1 MRKVV
6 FLAFLVLCGWP
17 ARASTPLTASDTGAC
32 TTAGAC
38 LSFPVPQNAASAGFQ
53 LSGTFSATLQFEG
66 CIDNCGAAASWFAV
80 NAFPLNSATAVTSAT
95 AIGAWRVTASGLT
108 NIRIRCSAFTSGTAN
123 ASISFSLGAS
133 ANGLGGSG
141 GGGSGTVTN
150 VSGTANQVDVATGTT
165 TPVISLDSAIT
176 LPGSLT
182 APSGGSVTFSGTGTV
197 NANQLLGATVPTI
210 AASTG
215 YLYDSAGTLSL
226 STSASN
232 FTTGTLP
239 VGQIPTAIPIGSIGS
254 AGLSGTAP
262 ISIAATGVISGGGLG
277 TVNGALKGNGSG
289 VITQAACADLSNA
302 AASCSTDATNA
313 SNISSGTLAVG
324 RLPTA
329 IPIANVGSSGLSGT
343 APITISAAGAIACA
357 TCATSSGGGTVTW
370 ATPTTGT
377 AASVATFPG
386 GDLFLGGINAQTGT
400 SYTFVS
406 GDENKLVSTSNA
418 SAVAVTLPQA
428 TTAGFGAGAV
438 FHFRNL
444 GAGTATITPT
454 TSTIDGVAS
463 LAFTTGQ
470 GADIYSDG
478 TNYTTNKGAGGGGAV
493 SSVFTR
499 TGAVVAAA
507 NDYTLDLIGN
517 PAANASFTFPS
528 GNTLTLA
535 GTAPASSSGAGTT
548 ATSVFA
554 LTQPTG
560 GATTGS
566 ATTAGAG
573 APTALTCGGAG
584 GSGAGGTNA
593 IGGTGG
599 SCTITAGAGG
609 ASSGTAVNPNGGNII
624 LVTGAAGTGGSGT
637 AGNQGTVQLGTASTS
652 SLTDLANVRKI
663 IGGQGSTG
671 NIQMQPS
678 QANGLLTLLNS
689 NGAATEFQIH
699 MGTGVVPFI
708 GSVATVGL
716 GLPAERYNTAATSQT
731 ASQSATT
738 MVTSRSVD
746 TNYEF
751 SAYVAQLN
759 VGTSCSTAGSV
770 GVNLIYTD
778 PVSGTAYT
786 FVIDPAQSGGSTLGT
801 TVPLAT
807 SGIGVANVGSFYFRF
822 RAKASTAIQYS
833 TTYTAGTGCSPGQAY
848 NIYPE
853 LFEH

>member
-277 TVNGALKGNGSG
+277 TVTGALKGNGSG

-313 SNISSGTLAVG
+313 SNIASGTLAVG

-343 APITISAAGAIACA
+343 SPITISAAGAIACP
-357 TCATSSGGGTVTW
+357 TCQTS
-370 ATPTTGT
+370 
-377 AASVATFPG
+377 
-386 GDLFLGGINAQTGT
+386 
-400 SYTFVS
+400 
-406 GDENKLVSTSNA
+406 
-418 SAVAVTLPQA
+418 
-428 TTAGFGAGAV
+428 AGAV
-438 FHFRNL
+438 
-444 GAGTATITPT
+444 T
-454 TSTIDGVAS
+454 
-463 LAFTTGQ
+463 
-470 GADIYSDG
+470 
-478 TNYTTNKGAGGGGAV
+478 
-493 SSVFTR
+493 SVFTR
-499 TGAVVAAA
+499 TGAVVATAG
-507 NDYTLDLIGN
+507 DYTLDLIGN

-528 GNTLTLA
+528 GNAVTWA
-535 GTAPASSSGAGTT
+535 GTAPASSSSAGTA
-548 ATSVFA
+548 ATSIWSF
-554 LTQPTG
+554 TQPTG

-573 APTALTCGGAG
+573 ASTSYTCGGAG
-584 GSGAGGTNA
+584 GSGSGGTNA

-731 ASQSATT
+731 ASQSAVT
-738 MVTSRSVD
+738 MVTSRSSD